1 MTILFCVP
9 ESSGSGGT
17 TGKLCGYVRLPA
29 TPREE
34 PLTAHTT
41 PEKDTRVA
49 EPELT
54 QVMVAAAMERAQNVI
69 CPPLDDKCYGLPFDA
84 AQALAERTPK
94 GWCLIGWVVRD
105 SGRES
110 WDAWYN
116 VLTGE
121 GRLRKQENVR

>member
-1 MTILFCVP
+1 
-9 ESSGSGGT
+9 
-17 TGKLCGYVRLPA
+17 
-29 TPREE
+29 
-34 PLTAHTT
+34 
-41 PEKDTRVA
+41 VA

-54 QVMVAAAMERAQNVI
+54 QAIVAAAMGRAQNAI

-84 AQALAERTPK
+84 AQAFAERTPK
-94 GWCLIGWVVRD
+94 GWCKIGWVVRD
-105 SGRES
+105 SGREA